1 MSIEFSCIGVHADG
15 HSPDTC
21 NPTGEDKDT
30 LRLKDWFRAI
40 CRKAGYN
47 CETERFFTINYHDTN
62 ELAADKEIPYPVD
75 IYISHRRKPDYQKIV
90 EIDGEYHDEP
100 EQQRKDQ
107 QRDAAIKA
115 RYNNTDII
123 RFKKRSLLR
132 GDYTEEQLREILEI

>member
-1 MSIEFSCIGVHADG
+1 MEVSVSQPPRKSAACYPQLLRGLPKHSINATKKFWK
-15 HSPDTC
+15 
-21 NPTGEDKDT
+21 GEDKDT

-100 EQQRKDQ
+100 EQTCLT
-107 QRDAAIKA
+107 A
-115 RYNNTDII
+115 R
-123 RFKKRSLLR
+123 
-132 GDYTEEQLREILEI
+132 